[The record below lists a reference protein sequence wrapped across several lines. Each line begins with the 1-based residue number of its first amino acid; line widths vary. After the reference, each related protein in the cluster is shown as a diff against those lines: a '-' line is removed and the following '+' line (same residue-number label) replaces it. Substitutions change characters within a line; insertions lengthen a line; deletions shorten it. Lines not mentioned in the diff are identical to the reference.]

1 MLKNDT
7 INYMKILNK
16 ITLLFACSLLVFA
29 CSQRDRDRIGK
40 NLDLLPPAQGGKGEV
55 LIIMDS
61 TKWNDTLG
69 VAVRKVFHE
78 IVPALPQAEPMFDIT
93 SVTASLFRGL
103 LKQHRNIIVVT
114 TFDSKTNEAKYLQAN
129 FTAESKKKIFAD
141 TSSYILIKE
150 HEYAK
155 GQTIMH
161 LFATTE
167 KDMISK
173 LQQHK
178 AEIQNYFN
186 LKEENAIKKRL
197 FNVLDKDLMK
207 LFDAHNVKVKLP
219 LGYRFAQDT
228 TNFLWVRYP
237 ELRFDKNV
245 FLANKPYTSESQF
258 ETKNII
264 AWRDSIAKEHLYGDP
279 DNPNSFVRTENLEPV
294 VAQEVTFDGKYA
306 KQIRGRWKTNNI
318 SMGGSF
324 ISYTFADEATGQ
336 IYYLEAFL
344 YAPGQKKREY
354 MRELTTT
361 LKSVKMD

>member
-167 KDMISK
+167 KGMISK

>member
-1 MLKNDT
+1 
-7 INYMKILNK
+7 MKVFNK
-16 ITLLFACSLLVFA
+16 ITLFFACSLLVFA
-29 CSQRDRDRIGK
+29 CSQKDRDKMGK
-40 NLDLLPPAQGGKGEV
+40 NLNLLPPAQGGRGEV

-61 TKWNDTLG
+61 TKWSDTLG

-78 IVPALPQAEPMFDIT
+78 VVPALPQAEPMFDIT
-93 SVTASLFRGL
+93 FVTASLFRGL

-114 TFDSKTNEAKYLQAN
+114 TFDSKTNEAKYLQSN
-129 FTAESKKKIFAD
+129 FTAASKKKIFAD
-141 TSSYILIKE
+141 SSSYLLIKE

-161 LFATTE
+161 LFGRTE
-167 KDMISK
+167 KEMISK
-173 LQQHK
+173 LRQHK
-178 AEIQNYFN
+178 DEIQNYFN
-186 LKEENAIKKRL
+186 LKEEKLLKDRL
-197 FNVLDKDLMK
+197 FSVLDKDLTK
-207 LFDAHNVKVKLP
+207 LFDAHNVKIKLP
-219 LGYRFAQDT
+219 LGYRFAKDT

-237 ELRFDKNV
+237 EIRFDKNIFV
-245 FLANKPYTSESQF
+245 ATKPYTSESQF
-258 ETKNII
+258 DTKNII
-264 AWRDSIAKEHLYGDP
+264 AWRDSVAKEHLYG
-279 DNPNSFVRTENLEPV
+279 NPENLNSFVRTEDLEPV
-294 VAQEVTFDGKYA
+294 VPQEITFDGKYA

-361 LKSVKMD
+361 LKSASVD